1 VTSFMIRFLIC
12 NVFISGIIGILLIAK
27 RIFKDNLSSRMQY
40 NLWLFLL
47 GLLIVPFIP
56 FRPIGFP
63 QMFSWLGNL
72 RTSPAS
78 NENATIGEIAN
89 TNTIEAAN
97 WMNDFTISVSSDTP
111 SVTGLILCGI
121 WIIGIL
127 AMILLVFKSKSRL
140 SKLKNSALPLQNSEV
155 RRLYNNCLAEMS
167 IKKDIPVYSTAFLKS
182 PIIVGYWKPCI
193 YLPIHLISDYKATDM
208 RYMLLH
214 ELQHY
219 KHKDALINYLMNIA
233 GVIYW
238 FNPFVWYALR
248 EMRNDREVA
257 CDTSVLKMLNE
268 NDYEDYGNTLINFAE
283 KVSLTPFPF
292 ATGISGNMRQM
303 KKRIMNI
310 ASYEKPSFWKRLK
323 GITAFMLTAVLLI
336 GLAPMLSTYAA
347 DISHYQWNSSA
358 ENISY
363 VDYSAY
369 FGEYEG
375 SFVLYDLENDIWSI
389 HDLENATLRVSP
401 NSTYKIYDALFGL
414 EEGAITPNNSF
425 IAWNQEVYPFEA
437 WNTDQ
442 TLPSAMHSSVNWY
455 FQTIDEQ
462 IGAASINNYIQK
474 IGYGNENING
484 DFPNYWLESSLEI
497 SPIEQVE
504 LLTKL
509 YNNSFGFAPE
519 NINAVKDAICLSS
532 SDAGKF
538 YGKTG
543 TGRVDGQDVNGWF
556 IGYIETA
563 DNTYFFATNIGADS
577 DATGGNATVIT
588 MSILSDMNIWK

>member
-1 VTSFMIRFLIC
+1 
-12 NVFISGIIGILLIAK
+12 
-27 RIFKDNLSSRMQY
+27 MQY

-111 SVTGLILCGI
+111 SITGLILCGI

-283 KVSLTPFPF
+283 KVSLTPFPYLPF
-292 ATGISGNMRQM
+292 SFCMDFLIS
-303 KKRIMNI
+303 
-310 ASYEKPSFWKRLK
+310 S
-323 GITAFMLTAVLLI
+323 
-336 GLAPMLSTYAA
+336 LA
-347 DISHYQWNSSA
+347 
-358 ENISY
+358 
-363 VDYSAY
+363 
-369 FGEYEG
+369 
-375 SFVLYDLENDIWSI
+375 
-389 HDLENATLRVSP
+389 
-401 NSTYKIYDALFGL
+401 DALAGL
-414 EEGAITPNNSF
+414 
-425 IAWNQEVYPFEA
+425 
-437 WNTDQ
+437 
-442 TLPSAMHSSVNWY
+442 
-455 FQTIDEQ
+455 
-462 IGAASINNYIQK
+462 
-474 IGYGNENING
+474 
-484 DFPNYWLESSLEI
+484 
-497 SPIEQVE
+497 
-504 LLTKL
+504 
-509 YNNSFGFAPE
+509 
-519 NINAVKDAICLSS
+519 
-532 SDAGKF
+532 
-538 YGKTG
+538 
-543 TGRVDGQDVNGWF
+543 
-556 IGYIETA
+556 
-563 DNTYFFATNIGADS
+563 FF
-577 DATGGNATVIT
+577 
-588 MSILSDMNIWK
+588 

>member
-1 VTSFMIRFLIC
+1 MTSFMIRFLIC

-78 NENATIGEIAN
+78 NENATIGEITN

-437 WNTDQ
+437 WNADQ
-442 TLPSAMHSSVNWY
+442 TLQSAMHSSVNWY
-455 FQTIDEQ
+455 FQTVDEK
-462 IGAASINNYIQK
+462 IGAASVNRYIQE
-474 IGYGNENING
+474 IGYGNENIDG
-484 DFPNYWLESSLEI
+484 DFPTYWMESSLEI

-509 YNNSFGFAPE
+509 YNNSFGFNPE
-519 NINAVKDAICLSS
+519 NIKAVKDSICLSS
-532 SDAGKF
+532 SDNGTF

-543 TGRVDGQDVNGWF
+543 TGRIDGQDVNGWF
-556 IGYIETA
+556 VGYIETA
-563 DNTYFFATNIGADS
+563 DNTYFFATNIGAES
-577 DATGGNATVIT
+577 NATGNNATEIT
-588 MSILSDMNIWK
+588 MAILSDLNIWK